1 MQKGKLSMIAAYMIV
16 LAKNLNAVLVTSDE
30 IIQNSSVP
38 GPPRNVFPPVV
49 MTPFA
54 SSFAEPPFVLGVG

>member
-30 IIQNSSVP
+30 IIQKTNEVK
-38 GPPRNVFPPVV
+38 V
-49 MTPFA
+49 
-54 SSFAEPPFVLGVG
+54 EFVKVKG